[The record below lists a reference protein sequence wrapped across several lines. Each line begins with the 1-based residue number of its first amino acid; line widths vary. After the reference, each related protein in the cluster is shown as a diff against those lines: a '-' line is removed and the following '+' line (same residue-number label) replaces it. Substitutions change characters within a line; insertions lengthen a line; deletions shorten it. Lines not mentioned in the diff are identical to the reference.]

1 MALLKISPCQLHT
14 YLMNRK
20 RFFFFFLSLSLSVTC
35 ETDIEDA
42 HQHDGMVKKNA
53 PAFRRTAV
61 TEVVGV
67 LDPDEDADVKLA
79 HVAAGS
85 GDTYAGSFSAIP
97 GLSSSEALESWLL
110 QRGVTFRPATGHCRQ
125 EQCHHKELESW
136 PSLSELQQQEEREWR
151 TPEPESYA
159 A

>member
-1 MALLKISPCQLHT
+1 M
-14 YLMNRK
+14 
-20 RFFFFFLSLSLSVTC
+20 TC
-35 ETDIEDA
+35 ETDTEDA
-42 HQHDGMVKKNA
+42 HQHDGMVKKNV

-61 TEVVGV
+61 TEVVCV

-97 GLSSSEALESWLL
+97 GLSSSEVLESWLL
-110 QRGVTFRPATGHCRQ
+110 QRGVTFRLATGHFRQ
-125 EQCHHKELESW
+125 EQCPHMQLESW
-136 PSLSELQQQEEREWR
+136 SSLSELQQQQEEREWR
-151 TPEPESYA
+151 TREPESYA